1 MLVHTQRHCS
11 RAGNYVIHLS
21 LWKVAVL
28 DLVSIVLRPRTH
40 YVPYMNLM
48 QETLTVLDDEDDK
61 DDKTKE
67 LPLGKETEANLF
79 KSRSIFIYGPI
90 TQELAQ
96 KVNTQLVALA
106 AASDEDIRVYVNSPG
121 GHVESG
127 DSIHDMVKFI
137 KPKVWMIGT
146 GWVASAGSLIY
157 VAVPKE
163 RRISLPNTRFL
174 IHQPS
179 GGTRGMASDIEI
191 QAREIIKMNK
201 RLIAIYAKATGQSE
215 EKIAK
220 DIDRDLWLSAEEA
233 KDYGLVSKIVTS
245 QSEI

>member
-1 MLVHTQRHCS
+1 
-11 RAGNYVIHLS
+11 
-21 LWKVAVL
+21 
-28 DLVSIVLRPRTH
+28 
-40 YVPYMNLM
+40 MN
-48 QETLTVLDDEDDK
+48 DENDDDK
-61 DDKTKE
+61 VKE

-106 AASDEDIRVYVNSPG
+106 AASDEDIRIYVNSPG

-127 DSIHDMVKFI
+127 DSIHDMIKFI

-146 GWVASAGSLIY
+146 GWVASAGALIY
-157 VAVPKE
+157 VAAPKE
-163 RRISLPNTRFL
+163 RRIALPNTRFL
-174 IHQPS
+174 LHQPS

-191 QAREIIKMNK
+191 QAREIIKMNE
-201 RLIAIYAKATGQSE
+201 RLIKIFAKATGQTE

-220 DIDRDLWLSAEEA
+220 DIDRDYWLSAEEGVA
-233 KDYGLVSKIVTS
+233 YGLASRVIVN
-245 QSEI
+245 QSEIE